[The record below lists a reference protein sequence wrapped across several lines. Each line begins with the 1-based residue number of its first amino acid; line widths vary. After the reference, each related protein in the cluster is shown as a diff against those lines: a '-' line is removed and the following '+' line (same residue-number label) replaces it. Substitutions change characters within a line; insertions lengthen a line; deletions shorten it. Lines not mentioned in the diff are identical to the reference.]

1 MTNKFELTVLA
12 MTEENQEELIEDI
25 TDLVEKYGEVA
36 KFENDGEKRLA
47 YDIKGQSRACY
58 YFWVIDNLKATE
70 RSQITRAL
78 DSDERILRYL
88 LIKSNKRS

>member
-25 TDLVEKYGEVA
+25 TDLIEKHGDVV

-47 YDIKGQSRACY
+47 YDIKGQSMAYY
-58 YFWVIDNLKATE
+58 YFWIIDNLKATE
-70 RSQITRAL
+70 TKKITRVL
-78 DSDERILRYL
+78 DGDERILRYL
-88 LIKSNKRS
+88 LIKSNRRS

>member
-25 TDLVEKYGEVA
+25 TDLIEKHGDVV

-47 YDIKGQSRACY
+47 YDIIGR
-58 YFWVIDNLKATE
+58 L
-70 RSQITRAL
+70 
-78 DSDERILRYL
+78 
-88 LIKSNKRS
+88 